1 MAVSWYDCR
10 DDTNN
15 VRTKFYAAV
24 SSDGGVTWS
33 ANFCLEPD
41 QSDATM
47 AVPNYYDY
55 FDYTGLA
62 YYGGYFYPAWAD
74 NSISTGNNPD
84 CPPYNNPTWQMDIY
98 VARVKY

>member
-1 MAVSWYDCR
+1 
-10 DDTNN
+10 
-15 VRTKFYAAV
+15 
-24 SSDGGVTWS
+24 
-33 ANFCLEPD
+33 
-41 QSDATM
+41 M

-98 VARVKY
+98 VARVKYSLLRLPTYETTYETI